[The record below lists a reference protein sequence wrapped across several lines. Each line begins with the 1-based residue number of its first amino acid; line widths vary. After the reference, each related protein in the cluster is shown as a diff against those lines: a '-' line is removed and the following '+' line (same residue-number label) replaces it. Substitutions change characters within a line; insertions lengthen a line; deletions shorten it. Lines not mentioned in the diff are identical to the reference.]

1 MTRCRQSPAEGEG
14 NKRVLA
20 LLWHAPQKVITGGGF
35 RRTYEIFDR
44 TPAGVEVLALDDEP
58 SFLLDISKENVRV
71 IEYRIP
77 RPVRA
82 LEARYFWY
90 ERALEWVVATVMMVW
105 VCLRLGF
112 ARERFDVVFVPSSE
126 QVPALLAGI
135 FAKYALRA
143 PLVVCN
149 LNIDI
154 FPRPVRKPLV
164 LLHNFADK
172 VIVISEHLA
181 AQLRSYG
188 LRAPLELNG
197 VGLDAGAIRA
207 VADPHEKSYEGVFV
221 GRHDTDKGVFDL
233 IAIWGEVVKTH
244 PEARLAMV
252 GSSNPTNRAKLDA
265 MIAKL
270 GLAERI
276 ELLGTVSDEEKYE
289 TIKRGKVCV
298 FPSYVEEWGMVPQ
311 EGLAC
316 GLPVVVYDLPVY
328 RENIEPCEAVF
339 REDIGDVKG
348 MARTVSGLLTDDAY
362 LQYSGI
368 GPDFVSR
375 FDWDAVASRE
385 FKIMLGWTDTS
396 GPTARTHKKEAG

>member
-1 MTRCRQSPAEGEG
+1 MTRRGHPPAEGER

-20 LLWHAPQKVITGGGF
+20 LLWHAPQKVITAGGF
-35 RRTYEIFDR
+35 RRTHEIFNR

-77 RPVRA
+77 GPVRA

-90 ERALEWVVATVMMVW
+90 ERVLEWMIATVMMVW
-105 VCLRLGF
+105 ACLRLAL

-126 QVPALLAGI
+126 QIPALLAGI
-135 FAKYALRA
+135 FAKYTLRA

-181 AQLRSYG
+181 STLRAYG

-197 VGLDAGAIRA
+197 VGLDTGAIEA
-207 VADPHEKSYEGVFV
+207 VADPAEKSYEGVFV
-221 GRHDTDKGVFDL
+221 GRHDTEKGVFDL
-233 IAIWGEVVKTH
+233 VEIWGEVVKAH

-252 GSSNPTNRAKLDA
+252 GSSNPMNRAKLDA
-265 MIAKL
+265 MIARL

-276 ELLGTVSDEEKYE
+276 DLLGTVSDEEKYE
-289 TIKRGKVCV
+289 TIKRGRVCV
-298 FPSYVEEWGMVPQ
+298 FPSYVEEWGIVPQ
-311 EGLAC
+311 EALAC
-316 GLPVVVYDLPVY
+316 GLPVVAYALPVY
-328 RENIEPCEAVF
+328 RENIEPCAAVF

-348 MARTVSGLLTDDAY
+348 MARAVSRLLTDEAY
-362 LQYSGI
+362 LQYSAT

-385 FKIMLGWTDTS
+385 FQIMLGWTDT
-396 GPTARTHKKEAG
+396 GERAARPAVKEAG

>member
-1 MTRCRQSPAEGEG
+1 MTRREQSPAEGEG

-20 LLWHAPQKVITGGGF
+20 LLWHAPQKVITAGGF

-207 VADPHEKSYEGVFV
+207 VADPQEKSYEGVFV
-221 GRHDTDKGVFDL
+221 GRHDTEKGVFDL
-233 IAIWGEVVKTH
+233 IAIWSEVVKTY

-289 TIKRGKVCV
+289 TIKRARVCV
-298 FPSYVEEWGMVPQ
+298 FPSYVEEWGIVPQ

-316 GLPVVVYDLPVY
+316 GLPVVAYDLPVY

-348 MARTVSGLLTDDAY
+348 MARTVSQLLTDDAY

-375 FDWDAVASRE
+375 FDWEAVASRE
-385 FKIMLGWTDTS
+385 FEIMLGWTDTS
-396 GPTARTHKKEAG
+396 GRAARPREKEAG